1 MYVSAIAGMS
11 TIRYKVYALGADQAA
26 REPVNQ
32 LRGVEDGV
40 PRRIWP
46 GNDSFL
52 VPTSELAA
60 KGGIH
65 FFHGARLSH
74 LPNRKLKKRLLDVF

>member
-11 TIRYKVYALGADQAA
+11 TIRYKAYALGADQAA

-60 KGGIH
+60 KGGT
-65 FFHGARLSH
+65 FFSRGTTVSSAQ
-74 LPNRKLKKRLLDVF
+74 P